1 MATHTDTLARIYARS
16 LFELCEEAGGR
27 DKAMEVADELEQV
40 CELARSD
47 SAFNEFLASPL
58 LEVTARGD
66 SLKAIFENKISD
78 LLLRFL
84 LVLNANDRLGHL
96 EQIEAAMI
104 QIVHEQW
111 GRIEVDVTTAQAMDD
126 TAREAITAQLKS
138 ALGKDPV
145 IHSHVNEDLIGGITL
160 RIGDQLIDGSV
171 ATQLRRLET
180 DLKKSGGH
188 EIRLHPER
196 FLGESV

>member
-40 CELARSD
+40 CELARSN

-66 SLKAIFENKISD
+66 SLKTIFENKISD

-96 EQIEAAMI
+96 EQIEAALI

-188 EIRLHPER
+188 EIRLHPDR
-196 FLGESV
+196 FLGESL

>member
-66 SLKAIFENKISD
+66 SLKAIF
-78 LLLRFL
+78 
-84 LVLNANDRLGHL
+84 
-96 EQIEAAMI
+96 
-104 QIVHEQW
+104 
-111 GRIEVDVTTAQAMDD
+111 
-126 TAREAITAQLKS
+126 
-138 ALGKDPV
+138 
-145 IHSHVNEDLIGGITL
+145 
-160 RIGDQLIDGSV
+160 
-171 ATQLRRLET
+171 
-180 DLKKSGGH
+180 
-188 EIRLHPER
+188 
-196 FLGESV
+196 

>member
-126 TAREAITAQLKS
+126 TARETITAQLKS